1 MTIYDRIR
9 NRREEL
15 GMSQQELADKLGY
28 KSRSAINKIEQGLRD
43 INQSK
48 VAAFA
53 NALHTTP
60 AYLMGWVDEKEKP
73 AINDDGLTEEQR
85 EIIELFDRA
94 DPEVQRAA
102 LDFLRAIER
111 RENKMNNT

>member
-1 MTIYDRIR
+1 MTTGERMKIRRKEIGLSAEIVASKLGVSPATIYRYEKGDI
-9 NRREEL
+9 EKVPGDVIEP
-15 GMSQQELADKLGY
+15 LA
-28 KSRSAINKIEQGLRD
+28 KI
-43 INQSK
+43 
-48 VAAFA
+48 
-53 NALHTTP
+53 LHCSP